1 MQQQR
6 RIYAREGHTPGV
18 VAEAL
23 PEVLSDDCEIVN
35 FLLRILPK
43 QGQLMSSLR
52 ENSETIDVDVDLMEW
67 VDEDHES
74 EHHSVAAIAQI
85 IVFNFPRFYKSLSVA
100 CEYLRSALSMDQ
112 SIRAI
117 HSSQL
122 HCNILNLPEAFFFS
136 NPCDRRGDEDGQD
149 AMQKYPSLG
158 EAGEKKIRILRGR
171 LAAVHTEKQIV
182 KSRTFACTN
191 DNCRLFSKAVTHVF
205 CFLDDVEG
213 TFPEPQTQKTPNI
226 QLIIYQDVPPLS
238 AAAAE

>member
-23 PEVLSDDCEIVN
+23 VLSDDCEIVN